1 MLIAFNLPR
10 KEMGISVAEASK
22 IYRELYGYNS
32 HSFYG
37 KYNRKIGGLLDELGG
52 VLKLSRSQV
61 LLVRKEEGERVV
73 DFLRQRRAN
82 VFNWVVDLTVEEDKG
97 LEPRKG

>member
-1 MLIAFNLPR
+1 
-10 KEMGISVAEASK
+10 
-22 IYRELYGYNS
+22 
-32 HSFYG
+32 
-37 KYNRKIGGLLDELGG
+37 
-52 VLKLSRSQV
+52 
-61 LLVRKEEGERVV
+61 V